1 MEPAAFNAR
10 HRPPCRAC
18 NSTAG
23 SPWLQNWSAGDPAR
37 ERFRSR
43 RTAGSVI
50 VLVLVTVTLTAFLL
64 FKFVQRAGTELL
76 ADARAGDQARLRREA
91 YSSLEVTL
99 ATLADINAIDTGL
112 HSPAQGW
119 DRPLEYAGYTP
130 ADGRTVEITFEDE
143 SGKISLPRAN
153 AATLQTLLEQLGL
166 GPAEAEKA
174 SDALLVWTRA
184 DYVPASL
191 DTAGASY
198 ERAALPYQ
206 PAQRPLRSFAELA
219 AVEYVREIFFDEN
232 GRPTPLGQDFAAN
245 VSLYS
250 FDHINLNAA
259 SPAVLAASGLA
270 EAQSSILQDYTRQ
283 QAKPGALNYFQTVG
297 DANAVLGTNAPLT
310 AFSANVQALRI
321 NVTVRDGAAVFR
333 LSAVV
338 APPGGATVAVAPAPA
353 TPATAPV
360 TGNPTPTA
368 AVVTKK
374 LDYPFKV
381 LEIQENVESPPPAPA
396 IAHD

>member
-1 MEPAAFNAR
+1 MDFFCHPEQREGSTYSNVASGS
-10 HRPPCRAC
+10 RPRILRAVQDDNQWCR
-18 NSTAG
+18 
-23 SPWLQNWSAGDPAR
+23 
-37 ERFRSR
+37 R
-43 RTAGSVI
+43 RQAGSVI
-50 VLVLVTVTLTAFLL
+50 VLVLVTVALTSFLV

-99 ATLADINAIDTGL
+99 AALADINSIDAGL

-130 ADGRTVEITFEDE
+130 AEGRTVEIAFEDE
-143 SGKISLPRAN
+143 SGKISLPRADI
-153 AATLQTLLEQLGL
+153 ATLQALLEQLGL

-174 SDALLVWTRA
+174 GDAILVWTRA

-198 ERAALPYQ
+198 QRAALPYN
-206 PAQRPLRSFAELA
+206 PAQRPLRSFGELA
-219 AVEYVREIFFDEN
+219 AVEYVRDIFFDEN
-232 GRPTPLGQDFAAN
+232 GRPTQLGQDFAAN

-259 SPAVLAASGLA
+259 SPAVLVASGLA
-270 EAQSSILQDYTRQ
+270 EAQSTAVQDYLAQ
-283 QAKPGALNYFQTVG
+283 QAKGGGRNFFQNVG
-297 DANAVLGTNAPLT
+297 DANTALGTSAPLT
-310 AFSANVQALRI
+310 AFSANVSALRI

-338 APPGGATVAVAPAPA
+338 APPGGASVAIAPAPNPA
-353 TPATAPV
+353 NVTPAQTSGNPTATAP
-360 TGNPTPTA
+360 
-368 AVVTKK
+368 VVTKK

-381 LEIQENVESPPPAPA
+381 LEIQENVESPPPIPST
-396 IAHD
+396 AHD